1 MMLTTSRASES
12 VGEVVK
18 AFPIFLMVSYVFG
31 IVPSLLYAGIMELWF
46 CNKLNEKLGCILTIL
61 FSVLLGFLSGFI
73 VFVFSKP
80 FTKGT
85 ASDMLHIA
93 GIGALVGLVIGISSA
108 AVPCDLIPKIRVA
121 VTGAFGYS
129 GRYIAQQPA
138 TNSRLWANFW
148 HAGTGRG
155 PENQSLKTEMLKCRN
170 EGRGGFT
177 AKDANQNRAFNRC
190 TRVDGTK
197 PEVLGQNLQNEQQ
210 GVSEHPVIV

>member
-1 MMLTTSRASES
+1 MLWPTRRTSSYLPKSPLIFVNRHYRILLEAIAPVPLGAILMMLTTSRASES

-93 GIGALVGLVIGISSA
+93 GIGALVGLVIGIYLA
-108 AVPCDLIPKIRVA
+108 RRCR
-121 VTGAFGYS
+121 
-129 GRYIAQQPA
+129 A
-138 TNSRLWANFW
+138 T
-148 HAGTGRG
+148 
-155 PENQSLKTEMLKCRN
+155 
-170 EGRGGFT
+170 
-177 AKDANQNRAFNRC
+177 
-190 TRVDGTK
+190 
-197 PEVLGQNLQNEQQ
+197 
-210 GVSEHPVIV
+210 